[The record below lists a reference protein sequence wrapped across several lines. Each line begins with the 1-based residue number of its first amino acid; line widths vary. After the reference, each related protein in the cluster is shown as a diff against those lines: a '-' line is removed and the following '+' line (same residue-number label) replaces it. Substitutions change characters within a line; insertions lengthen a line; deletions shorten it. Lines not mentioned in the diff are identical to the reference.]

1 MRKRTHV
8 LLKRIVIRST
18 ILICCSG
25 ALYVYFRTGT
35 FTIHDYRITGTTEEQ
50 AEELKKQFGFLADQ
64 RIMKLLPG
72 NRVLSYH
79 DDEIRT
85 LITET
90 LPNTSD
96 ITLYPSGPHTLTV
109 KIESYTPIFAVSE
122 THAISENGTVY
133 KEIVPIDTFAQLSIS
148 TSTEV
153 SQPLLFAMKTLASN
167 IDTVLFKVHY
177 IAIDEFNDIR
187 FFDESKK
194 TNVVV
199 SGDADMTRVW
209 SNIVS
214 AVDTDPL
221 KKNLLEKKD
230 LLEYIDTRFGNKV
243 FYKFTNTSVPVI
255 IPPHEM
261 ATTTIQ

>member
-1 MRKRTHV
+1 MRKRTYV

-18 ILICCSG
+18 ILICCIG

-35 FTIHDYRITGTTEEQ
+35 FTVHDYRITGTTEEQ

-79 DDEIRT
+79 DDEMRT

-90 LPNTSD
+90 LSNTKD
-96 ITLYPSGPHTLTV
+96 IIVYPSGLHTLTV
-109 KIESYTPIFAVSE
+109 KIQSYTPIFAVSD

-133 KEIVPIDTFAQLSIS
+133 KEIVPLDTFAQLSIS

-153 SQPLLFAMKTLASN
+153 SQSLLFAMKTLASN

-177 IAIDEFNDIR
+177 ITIDEFNDIR

-194 TNVVV
+194 TNVIV
-199 SGDADMTRVW
+199 SSDADMVRVW

-221 KKNLLEKKD
+221 KKKLLEKKE
-230 LLEYIDTRFGNKV
+230 LLEYLDTRFGNKV
-243 FYKFTNTSVPVI
+243 FYKFTNISVPAI

>member
-1 MRKRTHV
+1 MRKRTYV
-8 LLKRIVIRST
+8 LLRRLVIRSI
-18 ILICCSG
+18 ILLCCIG

-35 FTIHDYRITGTTEEQ
+35 FTIHEYRIVGITEEQ

-64 RIMKLLPG
+64 RVMKILPG

-79 DDEIRT
+79 DNEMRT
-85 LITET
+85 LITEV

-96 ITLYPSGPHTLTV
+96 IALYPSGLHTLTI
-109 KIESYTPIFAVSE
+109 KIQSYTPIFAVSD
-122 THAISENGTVY
+122 THAISEAGIVY
-133 KEIVPIDTFAQLSIS
+133 KEIIPLDTFAQLSIS

-153 SQPLLFAMKTLASN
+153 SQKLLLSMETLASN
-167 IDTVLFKVHY
+167 IDTVLFKVRY
-177 IAIDEFNDIR
+177 VTIDEFNDIR

-194 TNVVV
+194 TTVIV
-199 SGDADMTRVW
+199 STEADMNRVW
-209 SNIVS
+209 SNILS

-221 KKNLLEKKD
+221 KKKILEKSE

-243 FYKFTNTSVPVI
+243 FYKFTNASVPVI

-261 ATTTIQ
+261 ATTTTQ

>member
-1 MRKRTHV
+1 MKKRTYV
-8 LLKRIVIRST
+8 LLKRLVIRGA
-18 ILICCSG
+18 ILVCCIG
-25 ALYVYFRTGT
+25 ALYIYFRTGT
-35 FTIHDYRITGTTEEQ
+35 FTIHEYRVTGTTEEQ
-50 AEELKKQFGFLADQ
+50 SEELKRQFGFLADQ
-64 RIMKLLPG
+64 RVLKILPG

-96 ITLYPSGPHTLTV
+96 IIVYPSGLHRLTI
-109 KIESYTPIFAVSE
+109 KIQSYTPIFAVSE
-122 THAISENGTVY
+122 THAISEDGTVY
-133 KEIVPIDTFAQLSIS
+133 KEIIPLDTFAQLSIS

-153 SQPLLFAMKTLASN
+153 SQNLLLAMKTLASN

-177 IAIDEFNDIR
+177 IIIDEFNDIR

-194 TNVVV
+194 TNVIV
-199 SGDADMTRVW
+199 SSSADMNRVW
-209 SNIVS
+209 SNILS

-221 KKNLLEKKD
+221 KKKILEKKE

-243 FYKFTNTSVPVI
+243 FYKFTNASVPVI

-261 ATTTIQ
+261 ATTTAQ